1 MAFFLFQVALAK
13 VTWLLLEDPWTFV
26 TYLIAHLGGRISW
39 RLAELPSFF
48 LFFKVLHSRD
58 SLCILGICLSLYL
71 SAHLIIHPTIQSP
84 SNCLPVH
91 ILALSNIVVEFYIAA
106 DFQEN
111 PNWNFDV
118 SKDLCLEF
126 VTVTSAT
133 CYLSKQVTRIA
144 QIQWENEWISFLP
157 GGVTWISKDGKK
169 VPSLK
174 EIHYVKRAK

>member
-1 MAFFLFQVALAK
+1 MNFCYISDSSPGWQNQLEIGWASFLFSFLQSLTFQGFPLH
-13 VTWLLLEDPWTFV
+13 TW
-26 TYLIAHLGGRISW
+26 Y
-39 RLAELPSFF
+39 
-48 LFFKVLHSRD
+48 
-58 SLCILGICLSLYL
+58 LSLYL